1 MTTFRASTFRD
12 MTTIGNGRS
21 RSIGSGRSWTYQ
33 RGLFYSGLFGQGHF
47 VPIGRLFRTCSTG
60 ANTTITSS
68 AIVANN
74 YLRGREVIEHF
85 DAFGESRFS
94 GTDYAKFLG
103 RLKLTVQVVEMSL
116 YFFLNGFVSGYFR
129 FKDQGVD
136 AAESVIVRV
145 LTADCLGVAGV
156 FLLFST
162 RYLCIYIF
170 FSE

>member
-1 MTTFRASTFRD
+1 M
-12 MTTIGNGRS
+12 
-21 RSIGSGRSWTYQ
+21 
-33 RGLFYSGLFGQGHF
+33 
-47 VPIGRLFRTCSTG
+47 PIGRLFRTCSTG

-116 YFFLNGFVSGYFR
+116 NFFLNGFVSGYFR

-156 FLLFST
+156 FLHGDVHVADVDVAQRLEAGVQGLSQGVHYFVS
-162 RYLCIYIF
+162 
-170 FSE
+170 